1 MAEDKQAA
9 AANPQQAAVPTI
21 NIVGQYVRDMS
32 FENPDAPASIL
43 AGGSTPSFNVAINV
57 TVKKQQEDIYAVE
70 TPINVKAERDS
81 KVLFN
86 VELIYGGL
94 FRIKNVPENQIAP
107 ILMVECPRLI
117 FPFARQIVANVSQ
130 SGGFPPVML
139 EPVDFAA
146 IYRQNLQRMAQA
158 AQSGQQG
165 ATDAGGQSVE
175 HPEPANSEA
184 EDDKSGP
191 TDAGGKSIN

>member
-1 MAEDKQAA
+1 MAEDTPAA

-32 FENPDAPASIL
+32 FENPDAPGSIL
-43 AGGSTPSFNVAINV
+43 AGGAAPSFNVSINV
-57 TVKKQQEDIYAVE
+57 SVKKQQEEIYAVE
-70 TPINVKAERDS
+70 IPINVKAERDS

-94 FRIKNVPENQIAP
+94 FRIKNVPENQVAP
-107 ILMVECPRLI
+107 ILMVECPRLL
-117 FPFARQIVANVSQ
+117 FPFARQVVANVSQ

-146 IYRQNLQRMAQA
+146 IYRQNLQRMQQA
-158 AQSGQQG
+158 AQSGQQSASDAEGSSEG
-165 ATDAGGQSVE
+165 ADA
-175 HPEPANSEA
+175 
-184 EDDKSGP
+184 GP